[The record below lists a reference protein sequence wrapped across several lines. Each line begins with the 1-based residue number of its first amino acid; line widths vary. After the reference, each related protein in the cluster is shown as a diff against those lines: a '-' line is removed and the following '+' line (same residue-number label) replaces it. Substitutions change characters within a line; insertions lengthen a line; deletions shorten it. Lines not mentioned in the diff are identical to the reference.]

1 MKLTFVSVSGKFPP
15 WLNEVVED
23 YKKKLSYWFAVE
35 VNILKPTSLD
45 RNANAKKKSEESAAI
60 SRTLKPDD
68 YVIACDEKG
77 RVVGSKE
84 FAQRIEGILGG
95 GKKRIVII
103 IGGAYGLEIDVL
115 NRCDLKLS
123 LSPFTLN
130 HHMALA
136 VICEQTYRAM
146 TIIKGIKYHN
156 D

>member
-1 MKLTFVSVSGKFPP
+1 LKLVFVNVSSRYPE
-15 WLNEVVED
+15 WLDEVIED
-23 YKKKLSYWFAVE
+23 YKKKLSYWFTVE
-35 VNILKPTSLD
+35 VNVLKPTNLD

-60 SRTLKPDD
+60 SRVLKPDD
-68 YVIACDEKG
+68 YVIACDEGG
-77 RVVGSKE
+77 RDLSSKE
-84 FAQRIEGILGG
+84 FAKRLESILGG

-103 IGGAYGLEIDVL
+103 IGGAYGLEVDVL

-123 LSPFTLN
+123 LSKFVLN
-130 HHMALA
+130 HHLAMA

>member
-1 MKLTFVSVSGKFPP
+1 MKLVFVNVSSRYPK
-15 WLNEVVED
+15 WLDEVIED
-23 YKKKLSYWFAVE
+23 YKKKLSYWFTVE
-35 VNILKPTSLD
+35 VNVLKPTNLD

-60 SRTLKPDD
+60 SKVLKPDD
-68 YVIACDEKG
+68 YVIACDENG
-77 RVVGSKE
+77 RVVSSKE
-84 FAQRIEGILGG
+84 FAQRLESVLGS
-95 GKKRIVII
+95 GKKRTVVIV
-103 IGGAYGLEIDVL
+103 GGAYGLEVDVL

-123 LSPFTLN
+123 LSSFTLN